1 MQSEPLMLSGL
12 QHFIFCRRQWA
23 LIHIEQ
29 QWADNGHTAAGDVFH
44 ARTHDERQ
52 TELRGDVLTVRGLRI
67 QSRRM
72 NVTGIC
78 DVVEFHRDE
87 QGIHLSGRDGRWLV
101 CPVEYKKGAP
111 KSHQADEAQLCA
123 QAMCLEEMLLCE
135 IPQGYLFYGE
145 TRRRVCVAFTPELR
159 ALVEASF
166 REMHTLFARGYTP
179 RVRAHKGCSACSLK
193 ELCLPRV
200 QGVSSVDTY
209 LRAHL
214 HDKEDPP

>member
-12 QHFIFCRRQWA
+12 QHFIFCRRQWS

-44 ARTHDERQ
+44 TRTHDERQ

-67 QSRRM
+67 RSRRM

-78 DVVEFHRDE
+78 DVVEFHRDA
-87 QGIHLSGRDGRWLV
+87 QGIPLTGREGRWRV

-123 QAMCLEEMLLCE
+123 QAMCLEEMLCTAVPDGAL
-135 IPQGYLFYGE
+135 YYGE
-145 TRRRVCVAFTPELR
+145 TRRRVPVSFSEPLR
-159 ALVEASF
+159 AEVRACLT
-166 REMHTLFARGYTP
+166 EMHDLFRRGHTPKVKPAR
-179 RVRAHKGCSACSLK
+179 ACSACSLK
-193 ELCLPRV
+193 DLCLPRLLSARS
-200 QGVSSVDTY
+200 VSDY
-209 LRAHL
+209 LRESL
-214 HDKEDPP
+214 EVRP

>member
-12 QHFIFCRRQWA
+12 QHFIFCRRQWS

-44 ARTHDERQ
+44 TRTHDERQ

-67 QSRRM
+67 RSRRM

-78 DVVEFHRDE
+78 DVVEFHRDA
-87 QGIHLSGRDGRWLV
+87 QDIPLTGREGRWRV

-123 QAMCLEEMLLCE
+123 QAMCLEEMLLCD

-159 ALVEASF
+159 ELVEASF
-166 REMHTLFARGYTP
+166 REMHMLFGRGYTP

-200 QGVSSVDTY
+200 QSVSSVDAY